1 MTPLFKKLN
10 FKNQSAVL
18 IGNAPDSFQTEME
31 LMKDA
36 TIFYTEEREIVTIDF
51 ALFFVTRLQ
60 EIASAINAIYSKLN
74 GDAVLWFC
82 YPKGTSKKYK
92 CEFNR
97 DNGWTVLGD
106 LGFETVRM
114 VAIDE
119 DWSAMRFRKQEY
131 IKVLHR
137 KSSLAISE
145 EAKERIKKK
154 DKKKGS
160 IGFCVNS
167 QNK

>member
-10 FKNQSAVL
+10 FKNQSTVL
-18 IGNAPDSFQTEME
+18 VGNAPDSFQTEME

-36 TIFYTEEREIVTIDF
+36 TIFYTEEQEIVTIDF
-51 ALFFVTRLQ
+51 ALLFVTRLQ

-137 KSSLAISE
+137 KPALAISE

-154 DKKKGS
+154 DEK
-160 IGFCVNS
+160 
-167 QNK
+167 